1 MSMAEVLEL
10 LVDGGKASSGPPVGP
25 ALGPLG
31 LNIMQV
37 VKEINDKTKAF
48 EGMKVPVKLT
58 INTKTKA
65 YDISVGTPP
74 TSSLILRE
82 LGLEK
87 GSQNPREDKVGNLKM
102 EQARK
107 IALMKRDSLLGGSLT
122 EKVKEVVGTCISM
135 GVTVEGKDP
144 REVQQEIN
152 DGVFDSVLTA
162 AG

>member
-1 MSMAEVLEL
+1 MAEVLEL

-37 VKEINDKTKAF
+37 VKDINDKTKAF
-48 EGMKVPVKLT
+48 DGMKVPVKLT
-58 INTKTKA
+58 IDTKTKT

-107 IALMKRDSLLGGSLT
+107 IALMKRDSLLGGNLT

-152 DGVFDSVLTA
+152 DGVYDSVLTA
-162 AG
+162 SG